1 MNNPVHLPFKDGKGG
16 VDIGLRPIEDSS
28 WLEIDHLFSE
38 EIALKE
44 KLYSEKKDEV
54 LVTSQNSQD
63 TQKEA
68 LDLVLEHLKNHH
80 NDSYELKTD
89 SIESKRNNRLYYYDD
104 FQDPLELAS
113 LLIQEDL
120 IIMKPKENIFYL
132 DSASLCAPTRWSLR
146 EKFQQS
152 LSELHQSVPGYKDKI
167 DSRVNTIFT
176 NLPDQKI
183 FERYNWSIFDSPE
196 LFQPVGN
203 KSLVEIKNTQPDK
216 LFIRVER
223 QTIRR
228 LDYSRAVL
236 FAVRVHVNPIT
247 DIINNKKAISDLIQA
262 IQNLEQDM
270 KTYKVI
276 EPFEENLINWLKS
289 KNE

>member
-1 MNNPVHLPFKDGKGG
+1 MG
-16 VDIGLRPIEDSS
+16 
-28 WLEIDHLFSE
+28 
-38 EIALKE
+38 
-44 KLYSEKKDEV
+44 
-54 LVTSQNSQD
+54 
-63 TQKEA
+63 
-68 LDLVLEHLKNHH
+68 
-80 NDSYELKTD
+80 
-89 SIESKRNNRLYYYDD
+89 
-104 FQDPLELAS
+104 
-113 LLIQEDL
+113 
-120 IIMKPKENIFYL
+120 
-132 DSASLCAPTRWSLR
+132 
-146 EKFQQS
+146 
-152 LSELHQSVPGYKDKI
+152 KI

-228 LDYSRAVL
+228 LDYSRDTVL
-236 FAVRVHVNPIT
+236 FAVRVHVNPMQNQLF

-262 IQNLEQDM
+262 IQNLEEDM

-276 EPFEENLINWLKS
+276 EPFEENSFHL
-289 KNE
+289 

>member
-1 MNNPVHLPFKDGKGG
+1 MNDPVHLPFKDGKGG
-16 VDIGLRPIEDSS
+16 VDIGLRPIEESS
-28 WLEIDHLFSE
+28 WLEIDHLFSD

-44 KLYSEKKDEV
+44 KLYLEKKDQV
-54 LVTSQNSQD
+54 LVTSPNSQD
-63 TQKEA
+63 IQKEV
-68 LDLVLEHLKNHH
+68 LNLVLGHLKNHH

-89 SIESKRNNRLYYYDD
+89 TIESKRNNHLYYFDD

-113 LLIQEDL
+113 LLVQEDL

-167 DSRVNTIFT
+167 DSRVNTIFK

-196 LFQPVGN
+196 LFQPISN
-203 KSLVEIKNTQPDK
+203 KSLVEIKNTKPEE

-236 FAVRVHVNPIT
+236 FAVRVHVNPIKA
-247 DIINNKKAISDLIQA
+247 IISNKKAIFDLIQA
-262 IQNLEQDM
+262 IKNLEESM

-276 EPFEENLINWLKS
+276 KPIEESLINWLKS

>member
-1 MNNPVHLPFKDGKGG
+1 MKDLIHLPFKDGKGG
-16 VDIGLRPIEDSS
+16 VDIGLRPIEESS

-38 EIALKE
+38 EIALRE
-44 KLYSEKKDEV
+44 KLYLENKDQVLLTSPNSLDIQKEV
-54 LVTSQNSQD
+54 L
-63 TQKEA
+63 K
-68 LDLVLEHLKNHH
+68 LVLENLKNHH
-80 NDSYELKTD
+80 NDAYELKTYT
-89 SIESKRNNRLYYYDD
+89 IESKRNNRLYYYDD

-152 LSELHQSVPGYKDKI
+152 LSELHRSVPGYKDKI

-196 LFQPVGN
+196 LFQPVSN
-203 KSLVEIKNTQPDK
+203 KSLVEIKNTQPEK

-247 DIINNKKAISDLIQA
+247 DLINNKKSISDLIQA
-262 IQNLEQDM
+262 IENLEGDM

>member
-1 MNNPVHLPFKDGKGG
+1 
-16 VDIGLRPIEDSS
+16 
-28 WLEIDHLFSE
+28 
-38 EIALKE
+38 
-44 KLYSEKKDEV
+44 
-54 LVTSQNSQD
+54 
-63 TQKEA
+63 
-68 LDLVLEHLKNHH
+68 
-80 NDSYELKTD
+80 
-89 SIESKRNNRLYYYDD
+89 
-104 FQDPLELAS
+104 
-113 LLIQEDL
+113 
-120 IIMKPKENIFYL
+120 MKPKENIFYL

-152 LSELHQSVPGYKDKI
+152 LSELHRSVPGYKDKI

-203 KSLVEIKNTQPDK
+203 KSLVEIKNTQPEK

-247 DIINNKKAISDLIQA
+247 DLLNNKKSISDLIQA
-262 IQNLEQDM
+262 IENLEGDM

>member
-1 MNNPVHLPFKDGKGG
+1 MKDLIHLPFKDGKGG
-16 VDIGLRPIEDSS
+16 VDIGLRPIEESS

-38 EIALKE
+38 EIALRE
-44 KLYSEKKDEV
+44 KLYLENKDQVLLTSPNSLDIQKEV
-54 LVTSQNSQD
+54 L
-63 TQKEA
+63 K
-68 LDLVLEHLKNHH
+68 LVIEHLKNHH
-80 NDSYELKTD
+80 NDAYELKTYT
-89 SIESKRNNRLYYYDD
+89 IESKRNNRLYYYDD

-152 LSELHQSVPGYKDKI
+152 LSELHRSVPGYKDKI

-196 LFQPVGN
+196 LFQPVSN
-203 KSLVEIKNTQPDK
+203 KSLVEIKNTQPEK

-247 DIINNKKAISDLIQA
+247 DLINNKKSISDLIQA
-262 IQNLEQDM
+262 IENLEGDM